1 MQRFTHPAVN
11 LLKTCDSSERL
22 FTERKRFS
30 HRALKRGADGCN
42 SVSSEGEGNCVQD
55 EADATGTHH
64 RFYRPALD
72 AVRFCAFLAVFGHHV
87 LPRQPGASALHTL
100 ADACGFGLYLFFVLS
115 AFLIALKMLQEYD
128 ITGALDVKAFFA
140 RRILRIWPLYLLGL
154 GIGALRAWSHGVLF
168 EQKVWFVA
176 ALLLAGNAVHIDGI
190 LMSHLWSI
198 SVEEQFYLL
207 FPLPARFGRHGLLGA
222 AALSVLLA
230 NIALVYLAL
239 RHATL
244 DTTVW
249 FNSFACFEMF
259 AAGVLLAL
267 LDHRLQT
274 LKTPVALLAV
284 ASSLGLALF
293 VQVRFHL
300 KLKGYAGES
309 PMALCLAYL
318 LLALACCLFIVGM
331 QRLPTWRPI
340 TYLGKISYGLY
351 VFHIPAIALIGS
363 RLGTFFSP
371 VASLAVTVAAAALS
385 YATFEKPLLQLKRQF
400 DVVAT
405 CAAQ

>member
-1 MQRFTHPAVN
+1 M
-11 LLKTCDSSERL
+11 E
-22 FTERKRFS
+22 
-30 HRALKRGADGCN
+30 
-42 SVSSEGEGNCVQD
+42 
-55 EADATGTHH
+55 H

-72 AVRFCAFLAVFGHHV
+72 TVRFCAFLAVFSHHV
-87 LPRQPGASALHTL
+87 LPRGAGSLVLDTVAG
-100 ADACGFGLYLFFVLS
+100 ACGFGLYLFFVLS
-115 AFLIALKMLQEYD
+115 AFLITLIMLREHNA
-128 ITGALDVKAFFA
+128 TGSLDVKAFFV

-154 GIGALRAWSHGVLF
+154 GIGAFRAWNHGVLA

-176 ALLLAGNAVHIDGI
+176 ALLLAGNAVHLEGV

-207 FPLPARFGRHGLLGA
+207 FPLPGRFGRNGLMCA
-222 AALSVLLA
+222 AVLSVLVA
-230 NIALVYLAL
+230 NAALVYMAVK
-239 RHATL
+239 HAPL

-259 AAGVLLAL
+259 AAGVGLAL
-267 LDHRLQT
+267 LDDRLPL
-274 LKTPVALLAV
+274 LKRPAALLAV

-293 VQVRFHL
+293 VQAEFHL
-300 KLKGYAGES
+300 KTKGYLAGS
-309 PMALCLAYL
+309 PLALCLAYF
-318 LLALACCLFIVGM
+318 LLAVACCLFIVGM

-363 RLGTFFSP
+363 RLGMFVSP
-371 VASLAVTVAAAALS
+371 LVSLAVTVAAAALS
-385 YATFEKPLLQLKRQF
+385 YATFERPLLQLKRQF
-400 DVVAT
+400 EVIVT